1 MGADHGANAVTADAD
16 CGALADD
23 QGAQDVTPLCDILRE
38 RIAADGPITVAD
50 YMADCLMHPEHG
62 YYTHQEV
69 FGRQGDFVTAPEIS
83 QMFGEMIGLALGSAW
98 KAQGSSKNAIVVE
111 LGPGKGTLMR
121 DLRRIAPAISGFD
134 QLPVHMLESAPKLRD
149 IQAEAI
155 PGVIHHRDISTLPQ
169 VPLFLIAN
177 EFFDALP
184 IRQFCRTTAAWEE
197 ILIGARGGA
206 LNFGRAAPQLFDFLT
221 HRLDDTQ
228 PGDIVECCPAL
239 TPIIVEISERI
250 SVHGGAALIV
260 DYGDWRSQGD
270 TLQAIGDHKM
280 VNPLTAPG
288 MTDLTAH
295 TDFEAIFN
303 SAAPAIASRLTTQGV
318 FLERLGITQRAQALA
333 QKLTGTA
340 LDTHIAAHRRLT
352 HPDEMGNLFKV
363 MGLAATTQELPPGLE
378 V

>member
-1 MGADHGANAVTADAD
+1 MGADHGANAIIADAD
-16 CGALADD
+16 CGALADG
-23 QGAQDVTPLCDILRE
+23 QGAQDVTALCDILRE

>member
-16 CGALADD
+16 CGALADG
-23 QGAQDVTPLCDILRE
+23 QGAQDVTALCDILRE

-155 PGVIHHRDISTLPQ
+155 PGVIHHRNISTLPQ

>member
-16 CGALADD
+16 CRALADG
-23 QGAQDVTPLCDILRE
+23 QGAQDVTALCDILRE

-333 QKLTGTA
+333 QKLTGIA

>member
-16 CGALADD
+16 CGALADG

-318 FLERLGITQRAQALA
+318 FLERLGITQRAQTLA

>member
-16 CGALADD
+16 CGALADG
-23 QGAQDVTPLCDILRE
+23 QGAQDVTALCDILRE

>member
-16 CGALADD
+16 CRALADG
-23 QGAQDVTPLCDILRE
+23 QGAQDVTALCDILRE

-155 PGVIHHRDISTLPQ
+155 PGVIHHWDISTLPQ

-250 SVHGGAALIV
+250 SVHGGAALII
-260 DYGDWRSQGD
+260 DYGDWRSQGN

-333 QKLTGTA
+333 QRLTGTA

>member
-1 MGADHGANAVTADAD
+1 
-16 CGALADD
+16 
-23 QGAQDVTPLCDILRE
+23 VTPLCDILRE

>member
-1 MGADHGANAVTADAD
+1 MGADHGANAVIADAD
-16 CGALADD
+16 CGALADG
-23 QGAQDVTPLCDILRE
+23 QGAQDVTALCDILRE

>member
-1 MGADHGANAVTADAD
+1 M
-16 CGALADD
+16 
-23 QGAQDVTPLCDILRE
+23 TPLCDILRE

-228 PGDIVECCPAL
+228 PGDTVECCPAL

-333 QKLTGTA
+333 QKMTGTA
-340 LDTHIAAHRRLT
+340 LDTHIEAHRRLT

>member
-16 CGALADD
+16 CGALADG
-23 QGAQDVTPLCDILRE
+23 QGAQDVTALCDILRE

-50 YMADCLMHPEHG
+50 YMADCLMHPEYG

-239 TPIIVEISERI
+239 TPIIVGISERI

-352 HPDEMGNLFKV
+352 HPDEMGNSFKV
-363 MGLAATTQELPPGLE
+363 MGLAATAQELPPGLE

>member
-1 MGADHGANAVTADAD
+1 
-16 CGALADD
+16 LADG
-23 QGAQDVTPLCDILRE
+23 QGAQDVTALCDILRE

-111 LGPGKGTLMR
+111 LGPGKGTLMS
-121 DLRRIAPAISGFD
+121 DLCRIAPAISGFD

>member
-1 MGADHGANAVTADAD
+1 MGADHGANAVIADAD
-16 CGALADD
+16 CGALADG
-23 QGAQDVTPLCDILRE
+23 QGAQDVTALCDILRE

-333 QKLTGTA
+333 QKLTGIA